1 MESTG
6 FGQVHD
12 DDLQFYPGNH
22 LVLLTILSRQ
32 SASDRVSEFGILFNR
47 IFNIPYITLQ
57 LLFDLYL

>member
-1 MESTG
+1 MESTR

-32 SASDRVSEFGILFNR
+32 SALDRVSGFGILFNR
-47 IFNIPYITLQ
+47 IFNTPHIILQ
-57 LLFDLYL
+57 LLFDLHL

>member
-12 DDLQFYPGNH
+12 DDLQFYSGNH

-32 SASDRVSEFGILFNR
+32 FATDRVSRNDLLFNR
-47 IFNIPYITLQ
+47 IFNVPHIILQ
-57 LLFDLYL
+57 LLFDLHL

>member
-22 LVLLTILSRQ
+22 LMLLTILSRQ
-32 SASDRVSEFGILFNR
+32 SASDRVFGFDLLFNR
-47 IFNIPYITLQ
+47 IFNIPHITLQ
-57 LLFDLYL
+57 LLFDLHL

>member
-12 DDLQFYPGNH
+12 DDLQLYPGNH

-32 SASDRVSEFGILFNR
+32 SATDRVSGFDLLFNR
-47 IFNIPYITLQ
+47 IFNTPHIILQ
-57 LLFDLYL
+57 LLFDLHL

>member
-1 MESTG
+1 MESTR

-32 SASDRVSEFGILFNR
+32 SASDRVSGFGILFNR
-47 IFNIPYITLQ
+47 IFNIPHIILQ
-57 LLFDLYL
+57 LLFDLHL

>member
-1 MESTG
+1 METKG
-6 FGQVHD
+6 NGQVHD

-32 SASDRVSEFGILFNR
+32 SASDRVSGNDLLGKR

-57 LLFDLYL
+57 LLFDLHL

>member
-12 DDLQFYPGNH
+12 DDLQLYPGNH

-32 SASDRVSEFGILFNR
+32 SASDRVSGNDLLFNR
-47 IFNIPYITLQ
+47 IFNIPHITLQ
-57 LLFDLYL
+57 LLFDLHL

>member
-1 MESTG
+1 MENTR

-12 DDLQFYPGNH
+12 DDLQLYPGNH

-32 SASDRVSEFGILFNR
+32 SASDRVFGNDLLFNR